1 MAIKIPELRAIESL
15 VNFRCSIEYDRPS
28 CKLKL
33 ADLRRVEVRRYCEI
47 HSTQVQLEYSDQPIE
62 RVCGHRIA
70 LSER

>member
-1 MAIKIPELRAIESL
+1 MAVEIPKLSAIESL
-15 VNFRCSIEYDRPS
+15 VNLRRSIEYDCAS

-33 ADLRRVEVRRYCEI
+33 ADLRRVEVRRYGEI